1 MLKREQ
7 TASAP
12 MLKAWDRVDLGM
24 FMEHKRVLQ
33 QSSLSTFHIISMHG
47 EGPGTAP
54 ALGKAVWAPT
64 AKGPL
69 ANDDHRTVT
78 LSG

>member
-33 QSSLSTFHIISMHG
+33 QSSLSTFHIISNWQWLRSG
-47 EGPGTAP
+47 A
-54 ALGKAVWAPT
+54 
-64 AKGPL
+64 
-69 ANDDHRTVT
+69 RR
-78 LSG
+78 LSFSKQRLSTGNMLCRVK